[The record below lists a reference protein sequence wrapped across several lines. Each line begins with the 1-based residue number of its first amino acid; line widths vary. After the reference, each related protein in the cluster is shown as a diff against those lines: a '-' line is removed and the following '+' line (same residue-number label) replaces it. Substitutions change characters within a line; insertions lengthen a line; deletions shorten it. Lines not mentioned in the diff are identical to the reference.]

1 MNIVAH
7 QDDDLLFINPDT
19 LNDIKEGHCVRTV
32 YVTAGNAGAG
42 SYYWLGREQGSEA
55 AYAYMLGVSD
65 SWVQKIV
72 EINSHEFI
80 SIANPKGNTKVSLV
94 FMRLPDGNLKGQG
107 FPSSNFESLAKLE
120 AGQINTLNSVDG
132 QSYYSQSQLTSAL
145 EQIMLTYQP
154 TVIRTQADYVSSQYP
169 DHSDHIAVGQEVK
182 KAYDKYESEQYG
194 NLVTIPIKYYI
205 GYPIHAMPNN
215 VSGNTLIQKEL
226 TFLAYAKYDS
236 QVCQTMQ
243 QCTTSTAYSHYLPKE
258 YTYSD

>member
-1 MNIVAH
+1 
-7 QDDDLLFINPDT
+7 
-19 LNDIKEGHCVRTV
+19 
-32 YVTAGNAGAG
+32 
-42 SYYWLGREQGSEA
+42 
-55 AYAYMLGVSD
+55 
-65 SWVQKIV
+65 
-72 EINSHEFI
+72 
-80 SIANPKGNTKVSLV
+80 
-94 FMRLPDGNLKGQG
+94 MRLPDGNLKGQG